1 MARRITDATGAVWT
15 VTLSGRHTQYAKDE
29 VALTLTQGGD
39 TRHVRFSPRG
49 AKSPERAIE
58 EASDALLLRLLD
70 QGQPAWTAP
79 IGNYG
84 RTGEG

>member
-1 MARRITDATGAVWT
+1 MARQITDATGAVWT

-29 VALTLTQGGD
+29 VVLTLMQGEE

-58 EASDALLLRLLD
+58 EVSDALLLRLLG
-70 QGQPAWTAP
+70 QAQPAWTAP
-79 IGNYG
+79 SGNYG
-84 RTGEG
+84 RPA